1 MKRNFFRGTFIAVGV
16 FLISGC
22 SQQAQ
27 QPADTVIPSQEGAL
41 SNTTTGSLSAQP
53 KDLVIETQPIRVP
66 AASLGG
72 LEVKPQVEYAGAEEL
87 GDLFVKPTE
96 KEIQQALK
104 NAGLYDG
111 EVDGKIGPRSQRA
124 IEEFQAQNNLKADG
138 KVGSKTWQKLKEHL
152 NAEPM
157 AAE

>member
-1 MKRNFFRGTFIAVGV
+1 MKRNFFRGTFIIVSV

-27 QPADTVIPSQEGAL
+27 KPADTVIPSQEGAF
-41 SNTTTGSLSAQP
+41 SNTTTDSGSAQH
-53 KDLVIETQPIRVP
+53 KDLVIETQPIQVP
-66 AASLGG
+66 AAPLGG
-72 LEVKPQVEYAGAEEL
+72 LEVKPRVEYAGAEDL
-87 GDLFVKPTE
+87 GVLLVKPTE

-111 EVDGKIGPRSQRA
+111 EVDGKIGPRSKRA

-138 KVGSKTWQKLKEHL
+138 KVGAKTWQKLKGYL

>member
-1 MKRNFFRGTFIAVGV
+1 MKGYFLYGVFTTVGV

-22 SQQAQ
+22 GQQAQ
-27 QPADTVIPSQEGAL
+27 KPADTVIPPQEGAF
-41 SNTTTGSLSAQP
+41 SNTTTDSASAQH
-53 KDLVIETQPIRVP
+53 KDLVIETQPIQVP
-66 AASLGG
+66 PLGG
-72 LEVKPQVEYAGAEEL
+72 LEGKPRVEYADADDP

-111 EVDGKIGPRSQRA
+111 EVDGKIGPRSKRA

-138 KVGSKTWQKLKEHL
+138 KVGAKTWQKLKGYL

-157 AAE
+157 AAD

>member
-1 MKRNFFRGTFIAVGV
+1 MKRNIFYGIFITTGV

-22 SQQAQ
+22 GQQAQ
-27 QPADTVIPSQEGAL
+27 KSTDTVIPLQEGAL
-41 SNTTTGSLSAQP
+41 SNTTTNSISAQP
-53 KDLVIETQPIRVP
+53 KDLVIETQPIQVP
-66 AASLGG
+66 AAPLGR
-72 LEVKPQVEYAGAEEL
+72 LEVKSRVEYTGTEET
-87 GDLFVKPTE
+87 GESVKPTE

-111 EVDGKIGPRSQRA
+111 EVDGKIGPRSKKA

-152 NAEPM
+152 STDSK

>member
-1 MKRNFFRGTFIAVGV
+1 MKGDFLYGAFTAIGV

-22 SQQAQ
+22 GQQAQ
-27 QPADTVIPSQEGAL
+27 KPADTVIPHQEGAF
-41 SNTTTGSLSAQP
+41 SNTTTDSTSAQH
-53 KDLVIETQPIRVP
+53 KDLVIETQPIQVP
-66 AASLGG
+66 AAPLGG
-72 LEVKPQVEYAGAEEL
+72 LEVKPRVEYAGAEDL

-111 EVDGKIGPRSQRA
+111 EVDGKIGPRSKRA

-138 KVGSKTWQKLKEHL
+138 KVGAKTWQKLKEHL
-152 NAEPM
+152 NAEPSPSD
-157 AAE
+157 

>member
-1 MKRNFFRGTFIAVGV
+1 MKGNFLYGVFTAAGV

-22 SQQAQ
+22 AQ
-27 QPADTVIPSQEGAL
+27 QGEKPADTVIPPQEGAF
-41 SNTTTGSLSAQP
+41 SNATTDSGSTQH
-53 KDLVIETQPIRVP
+53 KDLVIETQPIQVP
-66 AASLGG
+66 AAPLGG
-72 LEVKPQVEYAGAEEL
+72 LEVKPQVEYAGAEDP
-87 GDLFVKPTE
+87 GDLLVKPTE

-111 EVDGKIGPRSQRA
+111 EVDGKIGPRSKRA

-138 KVGSKTWQKLKEHL
+138 KVGAKTWQKLKGYL
-152 NAEPM
+152 NAQPM

>member
-22 SQQAQ
+22 GQQAQ
-27 QPADTVIPSQEGAL
+27 KSADTVIPPQEGAF
-41 SNTTTGSLSAQP
+41 SNTTTDSGSAQH
-53 KDLVIETQPIRVP
+53 KDLVIETQPIQVP
-66 AASLGG
+66 AAPLGG
-72 LEVKPQVEYAGAEEL
+72 PEVKPQVEYAGAEDL

-104 NAGLYDG
+104 NAGLYEG
-111 EVDGKIGPRSQRA
+111 EVDGKIGPRSKRA

-138 KVGSKTWQKLKEHL
+138 KVGSKTWQKLKEYL
-152 NAEPM
+152 SADSKV
-157 AAE
+157 AD